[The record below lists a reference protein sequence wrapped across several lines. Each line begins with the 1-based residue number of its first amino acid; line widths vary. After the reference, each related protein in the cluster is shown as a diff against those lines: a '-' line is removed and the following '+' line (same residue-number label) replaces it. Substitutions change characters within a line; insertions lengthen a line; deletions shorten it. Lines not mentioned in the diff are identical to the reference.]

1 MGGLWS
7 PDSQSCALTTE
18 EAWKPPKDFFAGHDH
33 TVFLTLLQTACDQSK
48 AILKADIRIVLISYG
63 MQALLVV
70 EPRLRGEPILG
81 AKYLEPRPMSSGV
94 IPALSRI
101 L

>member
-1 MGGLWS
+1 M
-7 PDSQSCALTTE
+7 
-18 EAWKPPKDFFAGHDH
+18 
-33 TVFLTLLQTACDQSK
+33 
-48 AILKADIRIVLISYG
+48 KADIRIVLISYG